1 MSVTTTIQQLNR
13 ELGDKVLADA
23 QQNPQAY
30 PGKYVG
36 IANGQVVIIT
46 DDLSALVRRVKE
58 VEPDPAK
65 TFGVVIGLNYDKVY
79 EIWGVA

>member
-1 MSVTTTIQQLNR
+1 MLFRS
-13 ELGDKVLADA
+13 
-23 QQNPQAY
+23 
-30 PGKYVG
+30 
-36 IANGQVVIIT
+36 IIT